1 MRSGLVLYRL
11 VFIKNAPVCAGA
23 FFLREIEGV
32 AISGVAARGRSGSA
46 ARAGNAD
53 IFVRNFYRP
62 RKKGEWERRVFGGGY
77 AGLLFKQSGKMRVGG
92 GENPAD
98 GCMEIVD

>member
-23 FFLREIEGV
+23 FFFAGNGEAGGE
-32 AISGVAARGRSGSA
+32 ISGVAARGRSGSA

-53 IFVRNFYRP
+53 IFVWNFLSSEEE
-62 RKKGEWERRVFGGGY
+62 KGVGTAGFRRRIRGV
-77 AGLLFKQSGKMRVGG
+77 AV
-92 GENPAD
+92 
-98 GCMEIVD
+98 